1 MTKRLLRLAV
11 LGFFAVLGAA
21 ATIAYAQDDSEKGIQ
36 RYREMIS
43 DPMSNPGF
51 LNVDRGEVLWSE
63 PMGKKNVSLEETCD
77 LGLGLGKLEGAYAK
91 LPRYFEDADK
101 VMDLA
106 QRILWC
112 MENKQE
118 LDTADIIKRKFSPT
132 NGGDTSD
139 MEDLVGFVSNKS
151 SGMKIEPQL
160 AHAKEKEALA
170 IGEALFF
177 RRSGPWDFSC
187 ESCHGA
193 EGQRIRLQDLP
204 NLAEPSETARQSVA
218 TWPAYR
224 VSQNQLRT
232 MQHRLSDCYRQ
243 MRMPQ
248 PDFASDGLTALT
260 MYLMN
265 VAEGGEIQVPAIKR

>member
-1 MTKRLLRLAV
+1 MIKRLLALAV
-11 LGFFAVLGAA
+11 LASAGLGFAA
-21 ATIAYAQDDSEKGIQ
+21 GIAQAQDASEKGIQ

-63 PMGKKNVSLEETCD
+63 ARGKKNISLEETCD
-77 LGLGLGKLEGAYAK
+77 LGLGVGKLEGAYAK
-91 LPRYFEDADK
+91 LPRYFEDAGK

-106 QRILWC
+106 QRIVWC

-118 LDTADIIKRKFSPT
+118 LDTAEIIKQKFSPT
-132 NGGDTSD
+132 NGGYTSD

-160 AHAKEKEALA
+160 SHPKEKETLA
-170 IGEALFF
+170 VGKALFH
-177 RRSGPWDFSC
+177 RRSGLWDFSC

-193 EGQRIRLQDLP
+193 DGQRIRLQELP
-204 NLAEPSETARQSVA
+204 NLAEATEGARQSVA

-248 PDFASDGLTALT
+248 PGYASDGLTALT
-260 MYLMN
+260 MYLMKT
-265 VAEGGEIQVPAIKR
+265 AEGGEIQVPAIKR

>member
-1 MTKRLLRLAV
+1 MIKRLLRLAV
-11 LGFFAVLGAA
+11 LASAGLGFAA
-21 ATIAYAQDDSEKGIQ
+21 GIVQAQDDSEKGIQ

-51 LNVDRGEVLWSE
+51 LNVDRGEVLWAE
-63 PMGKKNVSLEETCD
+63 PRGNKNVSLDETCD
-77 LGLGLGKLEGAYAK
+77 LGLGVGKLDGAFAK

-118 LDTADIIKRKFSPT
+118 LDTAEIVKQKFSPT
-132 NGGDTSD
+132 NGGYTSD
-139 MEDLVGFVSNKS
+139 MEDLVAFVSNKS
-151 SGMKIEPQL
+151 SGIKIELQL
-160 AHAKEKEALA
+160 SHPKEREALEV
-170 IGEALFF
+170 GEALFH
-177 RRSGPWDFSC
+177 RRSGIWDFSC

-193 EGQRIRLQDLP
+193 DGQRIRLQELP
-204 NLAEPSETARQSVA
+204 NLAEQSEGARQSIA

-248 PDFASDGLTALT
+248 PGYASDGLTALT
-260 MYLMN
+260 MYLMKT
-265 VAEGGEIQVPAIKR
+265 AEGGEIQVPAMKR

>member
-1 MTKRLLRLAV
+1 MIKRLLRLAI
-11 LGFFAVLGAA
+11 LGIAGFALAVGGAS
-21 ATIAYAQDDSEKGIQ
+21 AQDDSEKGIQ

-43 DPMSNPGF
+43 DPMSNPGY

-63 PMGKKNVSLEETCD
+63 ARGKKNVSLADACD
-77 LGLGLGKLEGAYAK
+77 LGEGIGKLEGAYAR
-91 LPRYFEDADK
+91 LPRYFEDAGK

-118 LDTADIIKRKFSPT
+118 LDTAEIVKHKFSPK
-132 NGGDTSD
+132 NGGYTSD
-139 MEDLVGFVSNKS
+139 MEDIVAFVSNKS

-160 AHAKEKEALA
+160 SHPKEKEALA
-170 IGEALFF
+170 VGKALFH
-177 RRSGPWDFSC
+177 RRSGLWDFSC

-193 EGQRIRLQDLP
+193 DGQRIRLQELP
-204 NLAEPSETARQSVA
+204 NLAEPTDSARLSIA

-248 PDFASDGLTALT
+248 PDFGSDGITALT
-260 MYLMN
+260 MYLMKI
-265 VAEGGEIQVPAIKR
+265 AEGGEIQVPAIKR

>member
-1 MTKRLLRLAV
+1 MIKRLLRFAVFGTAGFALAV
-11 LGFFAVLGAA
+11 GAA
-21 ATIAYAQDDSEKGIQ
+21 SAQDDSEKGIQ

-43 DPMSNPGF
+43 DPMSNPGY

-63 PMGKKNVSLEETCD
+63 ARGKKNVSLAETCD
-77 LGLGLGKLEGAYAK
+77 LGEGIGKLERVYAR

-118 LDTADIIKRKFSPT
+118 LDTAEIVKHKFSPT
-132 NGGDTSD
+132 NGGYTSD

-151 SGMKIEPQL
+151 NGMKIEPQL
-160 AHAKEKEALA
+160 SHPKEKEALA
-170 IGEALFF
+170 IGNALFH
-177 RRSGPWDFSC
+177 RRSGLWDFSC
-187 ESCHGA
+187 ESCHGTD
-193 EGQRIRLQDLP
+193 GQRIRLQELP
-204 NLAEPSETARQSVA
+204 NLAEPSESARLSIA

-248 PDFASDGLTALT
+248 PDFGSDGITALT
-260 MYLMN
+260 MYLMKT
-265 VAEGGEIQVPAIKR
+265 AEGGEILVPAMKR

>member
-1 MTKRLLRLAV
+1 MIKRLLALAV
-11 LGFFAVLGAA
+11 LASAGLGFAA
-21 ATIAYAQDDSEKGIQ
+21 GIAQAQDASEKGIQ

-63 PMGKKNVSLEETCD
+63 ARGKKNVSLEETCD
-77 LGLGLGKLEGAYAK
+77 LGLGVGKLEGAYAK
-91 LPRYFEDADK
+91 LPRYFEDAGK

-118 LDTADIIKRKFSPT
+118 LDTADIVKQKFSPT
-132 NGGDTSD
+132 NGGYTSD

-160 AHAKEKEALA
+160 SHPKEKEALA
-170 IGEALFF
+170 VGKALFH
-177 RRSGPWDFSC
+177 RRSGIWDFSC
-187 ESCHGA
+187 ESCHGVD
-193 EGQRIRLQDLP
+193 GQRIRLQELP
-204 NLAEPSETARQSVA
+204 NLAEATEGARQSVA

-248 PDFASDGLTALT
+248 PGYASDGLTALT
-260 MYLMN
+260 MYLMKT
-265 VAEGGEIQVPAIKR
+265 AEGGEIQVPAIKR